1 MGEGP
6 LCKQVDVEPG
16 ALSRSQGDDFQLA
29 GKGFRFELWE
39 PGGAPTKDYT
49 DPAVRRAWYAQR
61 VPTTVDFG
69 VKFFKQDDPYPRMI
83 VSEEL
88 QAPVLGR
95 MLGPSR
101 GRTSRE
107 LLNVS
112 NSLYSQT
119 AFQEYGRLTGQRAFI
134 IFSGYNSSIASHR
147 WPTAWAGDFAAVHG
161 LLNAGLSGHAMA
173 SLDMNGATL
182 AGIHYGYLTPFSI
195 LDSWAYYNEP
205 WLRPE
210 YIEQAHRYY
219 AKLKHRLAPYLYSTL
234 YQASQS
240 GVPMMRAMVLDRPQD
255 PNTWNLSSQH
265 MLGDWF
271 LVGSQ
276 PSVYLP
282 PGRWINYWTGERY
295 ESAGESR
302 NCSFAEPQGGPLLV
316 RSGAIVPMEPVTA
329 SLGQEPAE
337 LIEIDVFPDRTAS
350 AFMLSEDDG
359 CTYAYQ
365 SGATATT
372 AMRCRAADD
381 AVYVDID
388 ARRGSYAGMPV
399 ARTYLVMAHVGVA
412 PDAVSDGEKVLPRA
426 GSKAELLYDGDRAG
440 WCYDEEA
447 GIAWIKPDAGWR
459 LDYDDRGPEGDP
471 ERDTLRWTAADRPGG
486 RPTHL
491 VLHVR
496 DGGFSER
503 PARLAAS
510 PQPPLQPDRLFVVA
524 NPPERIALRSGG
536 WLPMKTNFYVSIK
549 SGAQTVPTAT
559 NEVQLE
565 VLDAQGKVVYTAR
578 QTASRGRAEFPGVGY
593 VPEEY
598 LFRFSSPGL
607 KSCETRI
614 RKVPAIVRGK

>member
-1 MGEGP
+1 
-6 LCKQVDVEPG
+6 
-16 ALSRSQGDDFQLA
+16 
-29 GKGFRFELWE
+29 
-39 PGGAPTKDYT
+39 
-49 DPAVRRAWYAQR
+49 
-61 VPTTVDFG
+61 
-69 VKFFKQDDPYPRMI
+69 MI

-95 MLGPSR
+95 MLGPSG

-161 LLNAGLSGHAMA
+161 LLNAGLSGHSMV

-210 YIEQAHRYY
+210 HVEQAHRYY

-295 ESAGESR
+295 ESTGQRRE
-302 NCSFAEPQGGPLLV
+302 CSFEEPQGGPLLV

-337 LIEIDVFPDRTAS
+337 LIEVDVFPDRTAS
-350 AFMLSEDDG
+350 AFTLSEDDG

-365 SGATATT
+365 SGATAIT

-388 ARRGSYAGMPV
+388 ARRGSYAGMP
-399 ARTYLVMAHVGVA
+399 AGRTYLVMAHVGVE
-412 PDAVSDGEKVLPRA
+412 PDAVSDSEKVLPRA
-426 GSKAELLYDGDRAG
+426 GGKAELLNDGDRAG

-447 GIAWIKPDAGWR
+447 GVAWIKPDAGWR
-459 LDYDDRGPEGDP
+459 LDYDGRGPQGDP
-471 ERDTLRWTAADRPGG
+471 ERDTLRWTATDRPGG

-491 VLHVR
+491 VLQSGTAVFPSGPR
-496 DGGFSER
+496 GRRPRRNRPCNRIGFS
-503 PARLAAS
+503 S
-510 PQPPLQPDRLFVVA
+510 S
-524 NPPERIALRSGG
+524 RILPSGLLCASGG
-536 WLPMKTNFYVSIK
+536 WLPMKTSFYVSIK
-549 SGAQTVPTAT
+549 SGEQTVPTAT

-578 QTASRGRAEFPGVGY
+578 QTASRGRAEFLGVGY

-598 LFRFSSPGL
+598 LFRFTSPGTEVL
-607 KSCETRI
+607 
-614 RKVPAIVRGK
+614 